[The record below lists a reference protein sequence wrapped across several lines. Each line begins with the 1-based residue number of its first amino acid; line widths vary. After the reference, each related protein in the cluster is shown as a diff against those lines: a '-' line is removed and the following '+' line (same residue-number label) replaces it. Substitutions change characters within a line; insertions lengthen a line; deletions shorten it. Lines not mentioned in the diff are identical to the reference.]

1 MRTYENF
8 ARVYDELMDDVPYE
22 AWADFLKEILEEQKI
37 PGGLMLELGC
47 GTGKMMALM
56 AEKGYDMI
64 GVDNSLDMLQIARE
78 RTQDKEGSFL
88 YLWQDMR
95 SFELYGTVEAII
107 SICDSVNYVTREEDL
122 VEVFRLVNN
131 YPEPEGLFIFD
142 FNTEYKYKEII
153 GEQVIAEDREDVSF
167 IWYNEYDEEEH
178 LNYIDLRVFVQEEED
193 LFRKFQE
200 EHVQKGYTL
209 NQMKRL
215 LEAGGLE
222 YVEAFD
228 GYGKQPAHE
237 KSQRIV
243 LVAREK
249 GKGRKK
255 EGE

>member
-1 MRTYENF
+1 
-8 ARVYDELMDDVPYE
+8 
-22 AWADFLKEILEEQKI
+22 
-37 PGGLMLELGC
+37 
-47 GTGKMMALM
+47 
-56 AEKGYDMI
+56 
-64 GVDNSLDMLQIARE
+64 MLQIARE

-131 YPEPEGLFIFD
+131 YLEPEGLFIFD

-193 LFRKFQE
+193 LFVNFRK
-200 EHVQKGYTL
+200 
-209 NQMKRL
+209 NMCKRGIL
-215 LEAGGLE
+215 
-222 YVEAFD
+222 
-228 GYGKQPAHE
+228 
-237 KSQRIV
+237 
-243 LVAREK
+243 
-249 GKGRKK
+249 
-255 EGE
+255 